1 MSEKK
6 EDVRESEHSGS
17 SQQNIAKES
26 EESADRSQVSTLT
39 TNASDSQITISQ
51 IMLLLQENTS
61 QEIPQTANNWSFGT
75 QNYPNVEITNT
86 DMHNA
91 IKFADKCSK
100 EYYDKK

>member
-6 EDVRESEHSGS
+6 EESD
-17 SQQNIAKES
+17 A
-26 EESADRSQVSTLT
+26 SADRSQVSTLCTQNNVT

-51 IMLLLQENTS
+51 IMLLLQENST

-75 QNYPNVEITNT
+75 QNYPNVEITNA